1 MLEDNITHET
11 PFIPHP
17 NDNLALREVKE
28 ITTDTPNKYKKA
40 LKTQLDHV
48 VAQWEAKKVKV
59 KLKNVGS
66 GNTRSTSGFKNK
78 QQARPV
84 EKCKRQCEDTWEEDW
99 LQDISMKSKKRAPQI
114 LPHMAN
120 AHHSPIVQLF
130 PSIKIGP
137 PHGAKRNKT
146 TANNAPS
153 RACIQRS
160 SQAMPEALSLSQS
173 SSAKSAMISPILL
186 HQEEKESS
194 EDDLCSHVS
203 QLSSLPTLAKTSP
216 SSLSSSHLFQKIK
229 EIKELQFGISKT
241 SNVMLKLA
249 LENALLSG
257 PLGNMEEIKQLQC
270 EISIASN
277 TALELVLEVM

>member
-1 MLEDNITHET
+1 LLTSSIE
-11 PFIPHP
+11 
-17 NDNLALREVKE
+17 
-28 ITTDTPNKYKKA
+28 
-40 LKTQLDHV
+40 
-48 VAQWEAKKVKV
+48 
-59 KLKNVGS
+59 G
-66 GNTRSTSGFKNK
+66 TSGFKNK

-173 SSAKSAMISPILL
+173 SSAKSATISPILL
-186 HQEEKESS
+186 HQEEEESS
-194 EDDLCSHVS
+194 EDDLCSQYVPPTGISTVINPDGNERGNDTPGSSHLPPCALNNQEIPLTSKSTAMEMLERVNDNLSVS
-203 QLSSLPTLAKTSP
+203 QLSSLPTLAKVVVFLIIP
-216 SSLSSSHLFQKIK
+216 IQI
-229 EIKELQFGISKT
+229 
-241 SNVMLKLA
+241 
-249 LENALLSG
+249 
-257 PLGNMEEIKQLQC
+257 
-270 EISIASN
+270 
-277 TALELVLEVM
+277 